1 MFGKIISFIM
11 ALVMTTTGFVTTSVS
26 NIVDAVTVSI
36 FGVPYTDEAVESGFF
51 NDMDDSDVV
60 ELGEDSGFIKDKIA
74 VFVDSDMSFWSKIKF
89 FKECG
94 GTLSGWCTLADLYVV
109 SYPSMDYEQVL
120 ERCEKLN
127 SANGVE
133 LAIPVMINKTVLNG
147 TPDDD
152 FGATYDEPNVWDE
165 LNPSGNNWWLEA
177 INARQAWDYSDYFG
191 KINIG
196 VLDSGF
202 ETNHSELSGK
212 ISFPDSFQSFLNTPH
227 YHGTHVAG
235 IIGANHDGSGIAGIC
250 ENSNLIC
257 VDWTPDGLQFWITD
271 IAIFFGI
278 STLVKSGAK
287 VINLSLGTSGTKG
300 SNSSGIFER
309 VFGAAATS
317 YMMASLLSKG
327 YDFVAVQSAGN
338 GDSLGDPVNAE
349 NNGHFCVLSEDNIFV
364 GSKNVSAKN
373 ILDRIIVVSS
383 ISNNGD
389 GTYTQSDFSNV
400 GRSVSIAAPGDEIYS
415 CVDGGDYDEFSGT
428 SMAAPMVTGVASLVW
443 SVNPSF
449 TGAQVKEIVC
459 TSTDKVAQVNSDAK
473 YYYNDL
479 DFAEYPVVNAKLAV
493 EEAIRRTVS
502 SVGTASGNA
511 GEAAE
516 KIVYAGKTY
525 TVYSDGSYSF
535 VAPAGS
541 GTAEVYDNS
550 GNLINTFELT
560 VNSD

>member
-212 ISFPDSFQSFLNTPH
+212 ISFPDSFQSFLNTSH

-278 STLVKSGAK
+278 STLVKAGAK

-364 GSKNVSAKN
+364 GSKNVSAKD

-389 GTYTQSDFSNV
+389 GTYIQSDFSNV

-459 TSTDKVAQVNSDAK
+459 TSTDKVAQINSDAK

>member
-11 ALVMTTTGFVTTSVS
+11 AIIMSATGFITSSVS
-26 NIVDAVTVSI
+26 NIIDAVSVSF
-36 FGVPYTDEAVESGFF
+36 FGIPYTNEAVESEFF
-51 NDMDDSDVV
+51 NDIDDGDVV
-60 ELGEDSGFIKDKIA
+60 ELEEDSGFIKDKIA
-74 VFVDSDMSFWSKIKF
+74 VFVDSDMSFLKKIKF

-94 GTLSGWCTLADLYVV
+94 GVVAGWCTPADLYVI
-109 SYPSMDYEQVL
+109 SYPSMNYDQAL
-120 ERCEKLN
+120 ERCKELN
-127 SANGVE
+127 SVRGVE
-133 LAIPVMINKTVLNG
+133 LAIPVMINKTVLNV

-152 FGATYDEPNVWDE
+152 FGSTYDEPNEWDE
-165 LNPSGNNWWLEA
+165 LNPAGNNWWLEA
-177 INARQAWDYSDYFG
+177 INARQAWDYSDYFS
-191 KINIG
+191 KINVG

-202 ETNHSELSGK
+202 ETTHSDLSGK
-212 ISFPDSFQSFLNTPH
+212 ISFPDAIQPIINIPH

-235 IIGANHDGSGIAGIC
+235 VIGANHNGSGIAGIC
-250 ENSNLIC
+250 DNSNLIC

-271 IAIFFGI
+271 IAIFFGF
-278 STLVKSGAK
+278 STLVKAGAK
-287 VINLSLGTSGTKG
+287 VVNLSLGTSGSKG
-300 SNSSGIFER
+300 SNSSDMFER

-327 YDFVAVQSAGN
+327 YDFVVVQSAGN

-349 NNGHFCVLSEDNIFV
+349 NNGHFCVLSEENLYV
-364 GSKNVSAKN
+364 GSNNVSAQD

-400 GRSVSIAAPGDEIYS
+400 GSTVSIAAPGDEIYS
-415 CVDGGDYDEFSGT
+415 CVNGGDYEEFSGT

-459 TSTDKVAQVNSDAK
+459 TSTDKVAAINYDVK
-473 YYYNDL
+473 YFYDDVEL
-479 DFAEYPVVNAKLAV
+479 MEYPVVNAKLAV
-493 EEAIRRTVS
+493 EEAIKRTVS
-502 SVGTASGNA
+502 AVGTASGNA
-511 GEAAE
+511 GADAE
-516 KIVYAGKTY
+516 TIVYGGKSY

-541 GTAEVYDNS
+541 GTAETYDSN

-560 VNSD
+560 VIED